1 MLPARARPS
10 GAQCRRELHDGLRR
24 LGLEGD
30 LVNCCEQGQPLAE
43 AVLLHHRPDLLRRE
57 RALELLAAQELLLD
71 LIPGLGAGPA
81 HKGLCTLA
89 VAAAEAC
96 GDEVRDAA
104 ALEEGA
110 VLDSRVEVPDE
121 GGHLLK
127 ADADH
132 CGLRVA
138 AVVQAVAEARAQR
151 HDVLQ
156 RPAQLHARDV
166 VHGPDAEV
174 RAVEELHE
182 RGLVLG
188 RSVGAQGGLTE
199 LALRD
204 LVGDVGAHEHRD
216 VVVQELP
223 ENVRAETQLAAFELQ
238 ATLDEAHG
246 HGTWLW
252 LAHAL
257 HGLGHELVRQNPDH
271 HIGVGHRLLHV
282 RLRTDVGGQLDAWE
296 VLDVLLGLVEDL
308 GELPLDPAVLDLLLE
323 HPHRDLVVELAVLGS
338 VACNDLRDG
347 ASPVAAADDGHLLRA
362 CTHLD

>member
-121 GGHLLK
+121 GGHLLE

-132 CGLRVA
+132 RGLRVA

-188 RSVGAQGGLTE
+188 LRVGAQRGLAE

-204 LVGDVGAHEHRD
+204 LVGHVGTHEHGD
-216 VVVQELP
+216 VVPQEFP
-223 ENVRAETQLAAFELQ
+223 QDVRAEPQLPALQLQ
-238 ATLDEAHG
+238 AALDEAHG
-246 HGTWLW
+246 HGARLG
-252 LAHAL
+252 LAHGL
-257 HGLGHELVRQNPDH
+257 HGPGHELVRQDPDH
-271 HIGVGHRLLHV
+271 DVGVGHRFL
-282 RLRTDVGGQLDAWE
+282 DVG
-296 VLDVLLGLVEDL
+296 
-308 GELPLDPAVLDLLLE
+308 
-323 HPHRDLVVELAVLGS
+323 
-338 VACNDLRDG
+338 
-347 ASPVAAADDGHLLRA
+347 LRA
-362 CTHLD
+362 DV